1 MSLLSKLLPKKEA
14 TSYFLTL
21 AVEERKIRA
30 AIAQIK
36 GSVVTLLGTGES
48 TFAQGENET
57 EAADMAIS
65 SAESQSLENLL
76 VERVVFAL
84 PLFYLEG
91 DNVKPEYLNRLKK
104 ITKDLNLKPNGFIE
118 YPQALAFSIERE
130 EGSPATAVL
139 LHLEKTYCTF
149 SLIRVGKIYKN
160 IVIERSESII
170 DDFANT
176 IPKFETEIM
185 PSRIIL
191 FDHSEDLE
199 NIKSELLK
207 FPWHKNSSFLHT
219 PKVEILSAKDVI
231 VALVEAAAS
240 SLLKNIDI
248 TIIKKEKDAS
258 PESSAL
264 VTKEEP
270 ISAKNEVSKGDVPV
284 KKDEKE
290 TPHKGHLKIQ
300 GGVVHLVNDPTAE
313 PLKEEKPDKLESNM
327 DIKEKE
333 VPEEKKGKE
342 TEPTVESKTQ
352 DAEETF
358 GFVESSEIERLDE
371 DGNITFTEKTEVV
384 EEETLQDQK
393 PHTGKNP
400 LSLLNGILSSIK
412 GKSLPSPSIPNIPG
426 NIFIWLIPAFLILA
440 GFLYYAVT
448 IYPQASV
455 SLIVYP
461 FSINQTIPVVFKT
474 SGNSPSDKT
483 SIAVNSL
490 TVEVNGEKTV
500 ATTGKNQIGE
510 KGKGEVLIYNKT
522 TSSKTF
528 SKGTVLSSG
537 DLRFSLDTDATVAS
551 ASDTGEGLSF
561 GKITARATAVSIGP
575 DGNIAG
581 GSLLKFKDFPDTSYT
596 AKANQSFSGGTS
608 REVAS
613 VSKADQTSLE
623 NSLTDELSGKA
634 REELSQKLATGEK
647 LLDAPPTKK
656 VVSKKFSGEVGTEG
670 KNLTLTLTLSLTGFS
685 YQESDVITL
694 AKENLTTIPSGYTLS
709 DNSISIKTNTL
720 TPDKDGN
727 FKTDAKITATLF
739 PQFDTTQILNKIAG
753 ASYADAES
761 YLKTVEGVSGVAF
774 TATRPSLLA
783 PNHLPVTKK
792 NISLSISTR

>member
-176 IPKFETEIM
+176 T
-185 PSRIIL
+185 
-191 FDHSEDLE
+191 
-199 NIKSELLK
+199 
-207 FPWHKNSSFLHT
+207 
-219 PKVEILSAKDVI
+219 KVEILSAKDVI

-342 TEPTVESKTQ
+342 TEPTIESKTQ

-371 DGNITFTEKTEVV
+371 DGNITLTEKTEVV

-500 ATTGKNQIGE
+500 ATTG
-510 KGKGEVLIYNKT
+510 
-522 TSSKTF
+522 
-528 SKGTVLSSG
+528 
-537 DLRFSLDTDATVAS
+537 
-551 ASDTGEGLSF
+551 
-561 GKITARATAVSIGP
+561 
-575 DGNIAG
+575 
-581 GSLLKFKDFPDTSYT
+581 
-596 AKANQSFSGGTS
+596 
-608 REVAS
+608 
-613 VSKADQTSLE
+613 
-623 NSLTDELSGKA
+623 
-634 REELSQKLATGEK
+634 
-647 LLDAPPTKK
+647 
-656 VVSKKFSGEVGTEG
+656 
-670 KNLTLTLTLSLTGFS
+670 
-685 YQESDVITL
+685 
-694 AKENLTTIPSGYTLS
+694 
-709 DNSISIKTNTL
+709 
-720 TPDKDGN
+720 
-727 FKTDAKITATLF
+727 
-739 PQFDTTQILNKIAG
+739 
-753 ASYADAES
+753 
-761 YLKTVEGVSGVAF
+761 
-774 TATRPSLLA
+774 
-783 PNHLPVTKK
+783 
-792 NISLSISTR
+792 